1 MTNKSFKNGASLLL
15 ISLCISCNT
24 SKETV
29 TTSANEIDSTRGI
42 VLANMDT
49 TVNPADDFFLFV
61 NGKWVERTEI
71 PAEQGRWGSFNELQE
86 FNNDVLLRVLNSA
99 AENTEKYPEDSDEAK
114 AARFYEVGMDSARAE
129 SLGIK
134 PIEPI
139 LAQIGAISDTKSLQS
154 TLSELHKQGLDGLFS
169 FFIDQD
175 LKKSDEITAYL
186 YQGGLG
192 MPDRDY
198 YTKED
203 EKSLKTLQAYKEHIT
218 NMFLL
223 SGSDISMAKKAAED
237 VLKIETELA
246 KASMTKVEQRNVPAL
261 YNKMS
266 VAEVKS
272 ISPVFD
278 WKLYMNQIGVENID
292 SIIVA
297 QPEFFKAVDNVVKNT
312 ALSDIKTYLK
322 WHVLSELAPYLSHEF
337 VKESFDF
344 NSAQLSGV
352 TEMKPRWKR
361 VMANTNGSVG
371 EALGKLYVAEAFP
384 PEAKKTAQDMV
395 ENIRLAFKD
404 RVTNL
409 EWMSEQTKKSA
420 LTKLDAFR
428 VKIGY
433 PDKWKEYKDLELKD
447 SYAENILQSN
457 MFKIKRDIEK
467 IGKPIDTTEWGMTPP
482 TVNAYYNPV
491 MNEIVF
497 PAGILQPPFYD
508 YQADAAVNYGG
519 IGAVIGHELTH
530 GFDDQ
535 GRQFDAH
542 GNLKDWWTE
551 EDAERFNALTKK
563 LVEQFNGYEA
573 LDSLFVNGELT
584 LGENIADLG
593 GLAMAYD
600 GLQRHLEEHG
610 NPGKINGYTPEQR
623 FFMSWAQVWRT
634 KHRPEALRTQILTDT
649 HSPGDFRV
657 NGPLSN
663 LEQFYEAFDVSE
675 GDGMWQPDSIRTKI
689 W

>member
-1 MTNKSFKNGASLLL
+1 MTNESFKNGASLLI

-24 SKETV
+24 PKETV
-29 TTSANEIDSTRGI
+29 TASANETDSTRGI

-49 TVNPADDFFLFV
+49 TVNPADDFFVFV
-61 NGKWVERTEI
+61 NGKWLERTEI

-99 AENTEKYPEDSDEAK
+99 ADNTEKYPENSDEAK
-114 AARFYEVGMDSARAE
+114 AARFYKVGMDSARAE

-139 LAQIGAISDTKSLQS
+139 LGQIEAISDTKSLQS
-154 TLSELHKQGLDGLFS
+154 TLSDLHKQGLDGLFS

-203 EKSLKTLQAYKEHIT
+203 EKSLETLQAYKEHVT

-223 SGSDISMAKKAAED
+223 SGSDISTAKKAAED

-246 KASMTKVEQRNVPAL
+246 KASMTKVEQRNIPAL

-266 VAEVKS
+266 VADVKS

-278 WKLYMNQIGVENID
+278 WKMYMNQIGVENID

-297 QPEFFKAVDNVVKNT
+297 QPEFFKKVDNVVRNT

-322 WHVLSELAPYLSHEF
+322 WHVLSGLAPYLSHEF
-337 VKESFDF
+337 VKESFNF
-344 NSAQLSGV
+344 NSAKLSGV

-371 EALGKLYVAEAFP
+371 EALGKLYVADAFP

-404 RVTNL
+404 RVMNL
-409 EWMSEQTKKSA
+409 EWMSEPTKQAA

-447 SYAENILQSN
+447 SYAENMLQSN

-508 YQADAAVNYGG
+508 YKADAAVNYGG

-535 GRQFDAH
+535 GRQFDAN

-634 KHRPEALRTQILTDT
+634 KHRPEALRTQILTDP

-663 LEQFYEAFDVSE
+663 LEQFYEAFDVAE
-675 GDGMWQPDSIRTKI
+675 GDSMWQPDSIRTKI

>member
-154 TLSELHKQGLDGLFS
+154 TLSELHKQGLNGLFS

>member
-1 MTNKSFKNGASLLL
+1 MTNKSLKNGASLFLM
-15 ISLCISCNT
+15 SLCISCNT
-24 SKETV
+24 QKETV
-29 TTSANEIDSTRGI
+29 ATSANEIYATRGI

-49 TVNPADDFFLFV
+49 TINPADDFFLFV
-61 NGKWVERTEI
+61 NGRWLERTEI

-99 AENTEKYPEDSDEAK
+99 AENTEEYPENSDEAK
-114 AARFYEVGMDSARAE
+114 AAQFYKVGMDSARAE
-129 SLGIK
+129 SLGTK

-139 LAQIGAISDTKSLQS
+139 LAQIEAINDMKSLQG
-154 TLSELHKQGLDGLFS
+154 TLSELHKQGLGGLFS

-203 EKSLKTLQAYKEHIT
+203 EKSLETLQAYKEHIT

-223 SGSDISMAKKAAED
+223 SGSDISIAKKAAED
-237 VLKIETELA
+237 VIKIETQLA

-297 QPEFFKAVDNVVKNT
+297 QPEFFKTVDKVVKNT
-312 ALSDIKTYLK
+312 TLSDIKTYLK
-322 WHVLSELAPYLSHEF
+322 WHVVSGLAPYLSHEF

-361 VMANTNGSVG
+361 VMANTNSAVG
-371 EALGKLYVAEAFP
+371 EALGKLYVADAFP

-404 RVTNL
+404 RVMNL
-409 EWMSEQTKKSA
+409 EWMSEPTKKEA
-420 LTKLDAFR
+420 LKKLDAFR

-457 MFKIKRDIEK
+457 IFKIERDIEK
-467 IGKPIDTTEWGMTPP
+467 IGRPIDTTEWGMTPP

-508 YQADAAVNYGG
+508 YRADAAVNYGG

-535 GRQFDAH
+535 GRQFDAD

-600 GLQRHLEEHG
+600 GLQRHLKEHG

-634 KHRPEALRTQILTDT
+634 KHRPEALRTQILTDP

-663 LEQFYEAFDVSE
+663 LEQFYEAFDVTE